1 MDTSGKELMATEFKT
16 NEKCNKDYIYPHFI
30 YEKRSIKR
38 SNLRYRWLC
47 SIIEQQVTQSC
58 VCVSFTLIMVNIT
71 TKHG

>member
-38 SNLRYRWLC
+38 SNLRYR
-47 SIIEQQVTQSC
+47 
-58 VCVSFTLIMVNIT
+58 
-71 TKHG
+71 